1 MTCAIPHYVA
11 NDPGTAWI
19 KDPGVAID
27 APPDEEINP
36 LPEARWPVED
46 TRTGIYGAVTPNVVT
61 LADGTFRMYYTQ
73 ILPRDGFP
81 AGANDYDNSTTRIL
95 SAVSTDGLAWVG
107 EQGVRLSAAAG
118 GAGEFRVVSPEVVP
132 LPDGSGRWRM
142 YFECCPGPQSGG
154 STLRSALSADQGLT
168 WEVEPGERLGNG
180 GSYSSPR
187 ALFLDDGSCRLYC
200 VAQGHGIVSAVSVD
214 GGYTFA
220 LEPGS
225 RIVQESTYEALSILA
240 PEVLRIA
247 DGGYRV
253 AGWSLG
259 RGEVFGDVRD

>member
-1 MTCAIPHYVA
+1 M
-11 NDPGTAWI
+11 
-19 KDPGVAID
+19 
-27 APPDEEINP
+27 
-36 LPEARWPVED
+36 
-46 TRTGIYGAVTPNVVT
+46 
-61 LADGTFRMYYTQ
+61 
-73 ILPRDGFP
+73 
-81 AGANDYDNSTTRIL
+81 
-95 SAVSTDGLAWVG
+95 
-107 EQGVRLSAAAG
+107 
-118 GAGEFRVVSPEVVP
+118 
-132 LPDGSGRWRM
+132 
-142 YFECCPGPQSGG
+142 
-154 STLRSALSADQGLT
+154 RSALSADQGLT